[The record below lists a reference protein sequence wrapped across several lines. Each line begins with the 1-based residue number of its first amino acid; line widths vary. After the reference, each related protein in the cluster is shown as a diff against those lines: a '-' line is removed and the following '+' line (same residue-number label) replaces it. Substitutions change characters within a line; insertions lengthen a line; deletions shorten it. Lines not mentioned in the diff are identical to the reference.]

1 MRITFG
7 AIASLLCRAVWAQG
21 GDETCPAGAAGA
33 ACRANPGRDASSPAR
48 AKWSAGPAAPQVPH
62 IDLITQE
69 IEQLNDLIKLGEDK
83 MALLKEVQGAAKYK
97 RGLSEAQARALKEEL
112 PLLSTVA
119 SQGERTPIAAHE
131 DFLVTKTIMEMESPV
146 LSVRFL
152 LLRNQRK
159 PTDPSSSSSSSPT
172 AQLGIPSCILVAAQK
187 DGTVKL
193 FSPDGELLLSFPSG
207 HSQALTQLTVSPTHE
222 EHLMATGDVGGAI
235 RVHKV
240 SVLKRRVSKEERMA
254 RNNATDEKTSQYLS
268 TQLNVTVQFQREF
281 QVPAGSHGEVP
292 SLTSLAL
299 ATHRGTRQVV
309 AGDSEGRISIF
320 AKNGTLRGFVD
331 ATAMEGPGV
340 EGLHAHHS
348 QLLFRAG
355 IEWGYVN
362 LEKLDVNHMDC
373 PKFEGRVAAATVDN
387 QVVSKVLL
395 SDENG
400 GVWVFNVKNKKDC
413 ELDRKI
419 LPATA
424 AKAPVELASIK
435 GFTIAMQKATDNV
448 SSSLLA
454 LNMSQK
460 TARRRPGEQGPG
472 GHVVWRR
479 QGAVVQDW
487 SLQKRQQQGDL
498 IALLSDDGR
507 EIEIL
512 ELLMSVYVPAPT
524 GGDPFG
530 NMQMPIMGVA
540 VVCLL
545 GYQLMKQKGKGSSG
559 AGGLGGLGGKGKAGN
574 IDFASLA
581 SKRKAAGGLGTP
593 GLGKK

>member
-1 MRITFG
+1 MKLG
-7 AIASLLCRAVWAQG
+7 ALASLLCRAVWAQ

-33 ACRANPGRDASSPAR
+33 ACRAGPASDASTPAR
-48 AKWSAGPAAPQVPH
+48 ARWSAGPAPPQVPNV
-62 IDLITQE
+62 DLITQE

-83 MALLKEVQGAAKYK
+83 MTLLKEVQGAAKDV
-97 RGLSEAQARALKEEL
+97 RGLSEAQARALKEKL

-131 DFLVTKTIMEMESPV
+131 DFVTTKTLMEMESPV
-146 LSVRFL
+146 LSIRFL
-152 LLRNQRK
+152 LLRNQR
-159 PTDPSSSSSSSPT
+159 PSTSSSSSSSSPAVQT
-172 AQLGIPSCILVAAQK
+172 GMPGCLLVAAQK
-187 DGTVKL
+187 DGTVKF
-193 FSPDGELLLSFPSG
+193 FSPDGELLLSFPAG
-207 HSQALTQLTVSPTHE
+207 HSQALTQLSVSPTHE
-222 EHLMATGDVGGAI
+222 EHLVATGDEGGSI
-235 RVHKV
+235 RVHRV
-240 SVLKRRVSKEERMA
+240 SVLKRRMTKEERMA
-254 RNNATDEKTSQYLS
+254 RNNATDEKVSQYLG
-268 TQLNVTVQFQREF
+268 TQLNVTVQFQREV

-299 ATHRGTRQVV
+299 ATHRGSRQVV

-320 AKNGTLRGFVD
+320 AKNGSLRGFVD

-355 IEWGYVN
+355 MEWGYVN

-373 PKFEGRVAAATVDN
+373 PKFEGRVAAVTVDS
-387 QVVSKVLL
+387 QQVSKVLL

-400 GVWVFNVKNKKDC
+400 SVWVFNVKNKKDC
-413 ELDRKI
+413 ELERKI
-419 LPATA
+419 LPATG
-424 AKAPVELASIK
+424 AKAPLEMASIK
-435 GFTIAMQKATDNV
+435 GFTIGMQKATDNV

-479 QGAVVQDW
+479 QGSSVQDW
-487 SLQKRQQQGDL
+487 TLQKRHQQGDL
-498 IALLSDDGR
+498 IALLSEDGR

-512 ELLMSVYVPAPT
+512 ELLMQVYTPPPS
-524 GGDPFG
+524 GSDPFA
-530 NMQMPIMGVA
+530 NMQLPIMGVA
-540 VVCLL
+540 VVLLL
-545 GYQLMKQKGKGSSG
+545 GYQFMKQKGKG
-559 AGGLGGLGGKGKAGN
+559 GGGGGGGSKFNKA
-574 IDFASLA
+574 DFANFA
-581 SKRKAAGGLGTP
+581 SKRKGGLGSK